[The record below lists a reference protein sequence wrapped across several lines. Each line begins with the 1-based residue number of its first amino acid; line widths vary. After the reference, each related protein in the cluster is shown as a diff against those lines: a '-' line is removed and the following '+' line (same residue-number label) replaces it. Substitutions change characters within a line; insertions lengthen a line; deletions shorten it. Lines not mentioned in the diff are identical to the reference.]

1 VLKRLFSTR
10 NIIILVAVV
19 ALFVVHNMLG
29 LKVPKPDVSV
39 AAEPI
44 FSIGPFAVTNS
55 LLTAWIAMVILILMA
70 LAVRRN
76 IPRNLEEASNEELL
90 PTSGLQNAMEMV
102 LDYIHKLVEG
112 MSGIWT
118 DRFFPIATTIFLFVI
133 VSNWLGLIPGVGS
146 IGILVPVRS
155 PEAIG
160 LIAQGAVLSA
170 NEAPPGT
177 GFLLIPFLRSPS
189 ADLNFTIA
197 LALISVA
204 LTQYYGFRATGTR
217 YLSHFFDTSG
227 FKNGALVGVAQFF
240 AGILE
245 LVGEFTKIISFSFRL
260 FGNIFAG
267 EVLLLVLAYLI
278 PYIAS
283 LPFYGLELFVGFIQA
298 AVFMMLTLVFF
309 NNATFIHHSGA
320 EQHAG

>member
-1 VLKRLFSTR
+1 
-10 NIIILVAVV
+10 
-19 ALFVVHNMLG
+19 

-44 FSIGPFAVTNS
+44 FSIGSFAVTNS
-55 LLTAWIAMVILILMA
+55 LFTAWLAMVILILMA
-70 LAVRRN
+70 LAVRRG
-76 IPRNLEEASNEELL
+76 IPRDLEAASNQELQ
-90 PTSGLQNAMEMV
+90 PASGLQNVMEMV
-102 LDYIHKLVEG
+102 LGYIHDLVEG
-112 MSGIWT
+112 MSGAWT
-118 DRFFPIATTIFLFVI
+118 SRFYPIATTIFLFVI

-160 LIAQGAVLSA
+160 MIAQGVVLSA
-170 NEAPPGT
+170 NEAPPGR
-177 GFLLIPFLRSPS
+177 GFILIPFLRSAS
-189 ADLNFTIA
+189 ADLNFTIG
-197 LALISVA
+197 LALISVVM
-204 LTQYYGFRATGTR
+204 TQYFGFKAAGAG
-217 YLSHFFDTSG
+217 YLRHFFDTSG
-227 FKNGALVGVAQFF
+227 FRNGALVGVAQFF
-240 AGILE
+240 AGLLE

-320 EQHAG
+320 EQHVS